1 MSLQN
6 VSLYEE
12 KVCLWDRKRNGST
25 KTGKYSCRRPSML
38 SRHFRAHYLNI
49 SEMRL
54 LFLCDARIQESLSE
68 GVRGGGRPACRKTTA
83 TTFFLNPQL
92 ILQLYMGGPTFFR
105 GGGGSNISRGG
116 GVQML
121 ISIKTHI
128 TCDFPEGVLTPC
140 PPLWIRACLSSHCH

>member
-1 MSLQN
+1 
-6 VSLYEE
+6 
-12 KVCLWDRKRNGST
+12 
-25 KTGKYSCRRPSML
+25 ML
-38 SRHFRAHYLNI
+38 SRHFRAHNLNV

-68 GVRGGGRPACRKTTA
+68 GVRGGGGGRPDCRKTTV

-92 ILQLYMGGPTFFR
+92 ILQLYMGGLTFYR
-105 GGGGSNISRGG
+105 GGGVQHFQGGG

-128 TCDFPEGVLTPC
+128 TCDFLEGVLTPC
-140 PPLWIRACLSSHCH
+140 PPSGSTHV

>member
-1 MSLQN
+1 
-6 VSLYEE
+6 
-12 KVCLWDRKRNGST
+12 
-25 KTGKYSCRRPSML
+25 ML
-38 SRHFRAHYLNI
+38 SRHFRAQNLNV

-68 GVRGGGRPACRKTTA
+68 GVRGGGG
-83 TTFFLNPQL
+83 
-92 ILQLYMGGPTFFR
+92 GGPTAEKQPQQRFFKPSTDFTVIH
-105 GGGGSNISRGG
+105 GGSNIFQGGGGVQHFQGGGG

-140 PPLWIRACLSSHCH
+140 PPSGSAHV

>member
-1 MSLQN
+1 
-6 VSLYEE
+6 
-12 KVCLWDRKRNGST
+12 
-25 KTGKYSCRRPSML
+25 ML
-38 SRHFRAHYLNI
+38 SRHFRAHNLNV

-68 GVRGGGRPACRKTTA
+68 GVRGGGGGEARLPKNNRNNV
-83 TTFFLNPQL
+83 FLNPQL
-92 ILQLYMGGPTFFR
+92 ILQLYMGVQHFT
-105 GGGGSNISRGG
+105 GGVQHFQGG

-128 TCDFPEGVLTPC
+128 TCDFLEGALTPC